1 MQSAMEKLSNMGSV
15 AKEKLKIF
23 RAKLDEKVEKASV
36 KTAEERKIVEERR
49 KAATAEAKRELHE
62 AKARHAA
69 QKLRNRKSHVL
80 GGGHLHH
87 HSPVEGGAATHLGGE
102 TNVPAYPIASPEG
115 YYPGHK
121 I

>member
-15 AKEKLKIF
+15 AKEKLKIC

-36 KTAEERKIVEERR
+36 KTREERKIAEERR

-69 QKLRNRKSHVL
+69 QKLRSKKSHVL
-80 GGGHLHH
+80 GGHLHH
-87 HSPVEGGAATHLGGE
+87 HPPMEGAAATNLGAA
-102 TNVPAYPIASPEG
+102 NVPAAYPIPTTEG

>member
-1 MQSAMEKLSNMGSV
+1 M
-15 AKEKLKIF
+15 KEQ
-23 RAKLDEKVEKASV
+23 VEKASV

-69 QKLRNRKSHVL
+69 QKLRNRKSKQVL
-80 GGGHLHH
+80 GGHLHH
-87 HSPVEGGAATHLGGE
+87 HHPPVEGGAAATHLGGV
-102 TNVPAYPIASPEG
+102 NVPAYPIVSPDG
-115 YYPGHK
+115 YFPGHK

>member
-1 MQSAMEKLSNMGSV
+1 M
-15 AKEKLKIF
+15 
-23 RAKLDEKVEKASV
+23 

>member
-1 MQSAMEKLSNMGSV
+1 MQTTQ
-15 AKEKLKIF
+15 
-23 RAKLDEKVEKASV
+23 VEKASV
-36 KTAEERKIVEERR
+36 KTAEERKIIEERR

-80 GGGHLHH
+80 GGHRHH
-87 HSPVEGGAATHLGGE
+87 QSPMEGGAATHLGGA
-102 TNVPAYPIASPEG
+102 TNVPAYPITSPEG
-115 YYPGHK
+115 YHPGHK